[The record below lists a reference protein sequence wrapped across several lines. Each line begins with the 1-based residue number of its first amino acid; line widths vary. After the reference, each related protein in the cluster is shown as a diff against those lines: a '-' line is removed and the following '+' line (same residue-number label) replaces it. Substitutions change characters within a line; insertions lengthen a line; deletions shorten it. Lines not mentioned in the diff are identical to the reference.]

1 MFARTETTSGS
12 KNNIAFYKKIV
23 IIYNIKTVDDRNES
37 QKITH
42 KWAIVAK
49 DMCMSGWGGARG
61 GASRV
66 AWAIDGS
73 TGDAQK
79 LLRWVRAR
87 SEMVNVNHVNLDTYR
102 APRSTSH
109 FHIYV
114 ANASHP
120 AFD

>member
-1 MFARTETTSGS
+1 ML
-12 KNNIAFYKKIV
+12 KNSVAFYKKIV
-23 IIYNIKTVDDRNES
+23 IIITMKTVDDRNEA

-49 DMCMSGWGGARG
+49 DMCMSGWGGATG

>member
-1 MFARTETTSGS
+1 VAVKISL
-12 KNNIAFYKKIV
+12 AFYKKIV
-23 IIYNIKTVDDRNES
+23 IIYNMKTVDDRNES

-49 DMCMSGWGGARG
+49 DKCMSGWGGATG

-66 AWAIDGS
+66 AWAIDG
-73 TGDAQK
+73 GANAEK
-79 LLRWVRAR
+79 LLRWVSAR

-102 APRSTSH
+102 APRGTSH